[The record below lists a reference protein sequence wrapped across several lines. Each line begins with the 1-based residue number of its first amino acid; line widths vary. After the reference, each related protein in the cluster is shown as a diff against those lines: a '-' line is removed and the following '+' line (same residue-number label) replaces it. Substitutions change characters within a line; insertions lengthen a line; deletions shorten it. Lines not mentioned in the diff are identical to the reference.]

1 MFQMVRKIEGKSVKI
16 NTNWSTDQDCY
27 LIENSTQVMS
37 VLLSN
42 LPFSEDEI
50 RQRKEVLGLVRR
62 QKQMMKGR

>member
-1 MFQMVRKIEGKSVKI
+1 MVRKIEGKSVKI

-50 RQRKEVLGLVRR
+50 RQRKEALGLVRR

>member
-1 MFQMVRKIEGKSVKI
+1 MVRKIEGKSVKI

>member
-1 MFQMVRKIEGKSVKI
+1 MVRKIEGKSVKI

-27 LIENSTQVMS
+27 LIENSTQQMS